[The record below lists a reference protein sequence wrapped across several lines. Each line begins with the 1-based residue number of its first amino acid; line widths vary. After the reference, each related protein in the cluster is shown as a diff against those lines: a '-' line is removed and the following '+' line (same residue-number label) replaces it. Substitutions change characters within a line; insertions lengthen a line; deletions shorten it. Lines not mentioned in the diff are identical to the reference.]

1 MEELSEN
8 EVNDKIIFNCCHEV
22 NKLIIDGD
30 EVEARNTL
38 VKLLDFL
45 DKNNALYNQL
55 INNLIRQ
62 LGLYPYLRA
71 DSSSW
76 QERFIYDAFKV
87 DVGLELPV
95 TLHREQSLLLK
106 KLING
111 ESLAISAPTS
121 FGKSFI
127 IDAFISIKKP
137 KNVIIIVPT
146 IALTDET
153 RRRLQKKFSDNYKI
167 ITTSDVELAENNIF
181 VFPQE
186 RAFGYIDKIDSLDI
200 LIVDEFYKASDK
212 FDKERAPSLLKAIMK
227 LSKKAEQ
234 RYFLSPNISN
244 LKDNPFTK
252 GMEFIRIDFNTVF
265 LEKHELYKDIS
276 EDKKKKEI
284 ALMNVLSKNKGKTLI
299 YAGTYKDID
308 IVADIIISEHEK
320 KNSPLLDDFSNWLS
334 VNYDKKWKL
343 TELIKLGTGIH
354 NGRLHRSLSQIQ
366 VKLFEEPD
374 GINNIISTS
383 SIIEGV
389 NTSAENII
397 IWRAKNGRSNLNDFM
412 YKNIIGRGGRM
423 FKHFIGKIFLLS
435 APPDNKE
442 NELVLDMPNSL
453 IGDIDENEY
462 RNELTQEQ
470 IALIIAY
477 REDMSN
483 ILGHDTFKRLQDEG
497 AFKSND
503 ALLIRDIAIDIARNP
518 TEWSRII
525 FLNSASPDNWDYY
538 LYKVMKLKP
547 SGWDIEY
554 SKFVGFVK
562 VASRNWELTLPQLLK
577 ALSPFGID
585 IEKYFQLEKNLTFK
599 LSALLND
606 TNILLKELIKDKNTD
621 ISPFIFKITHAFL
634 PPIVY
639 QLEEYGL
646 PRMLSKKL
654 QAAGYLIF
662 DNENINLHQAI
673 DYLKSIDSLIG
684 LDFMINADA
693 FEKYIIKHFIDG
705 VVLEKQP
712 ALQ

>member
-1 MEELSEN
+1 MEEPSKHEIMDEN
-8 EVNDKIIFNCCHEV
+8 TFNCCQNINQLIYEGREV
-22 NKLIIDGD
+22 D
-30 EVEARNTL
+30 ARNSL
-38 VKLLDFL
+38 IKLLDYF
-45 DKNNALYNQL
+45 DKNQITYNQL
-55 INNLIRQ
+55 VNHLIRE
-62 LGLYPYLRA
+62 LGLYPYLRKG
-71 DSSSW
+71 SSSW

-87 DVGLELPV
+87 DVGLEFPI

-137 KNVIIIVPT
+137 KNVVIIVPT

-167 ITTSDVELAENNIF
+167 ITTSDVELSEKNIF
-181 VFPQE
+181 IFPQE
-186 RAFGYIDKIDSLDI
+186 RAFGYIDKIDKLDI

-212 FDKERAPSLLKAIMK
+212 FDKERSPSLLKAIMK

-276 EDKKKKEI
+276 EDIDKKEM
-284 ALMNVLSKNKGKTLI
+284 ALLNILSTNSGKTLI

-308 IVADIIISEHEK
+308 AVADLIRTNHTN
-320 KNSPLLDDFSNWLS
+320 KNSHLLNNFSNWLS
-334 VNYDKKWKL
+334 INYDENWKL
-343 TELIKLGTGIH
+343 VELIKFGTGIH

-383 SIIEGV
+383 SIVEGV

-435 APPDNKE
+435 APPANKE
-442 NELVLDMPNSL
+442 NELVLNMPNAL

-462 RNELTQEQ
+462 KGELTQEQ
-470 IALIIAY
+470 ISAIIAY

-483 ILGHDTFKRLQDEG
+483 ILGHETFKRLQDEG

-503 ALLIRDIAIDIARNP
+503 ALLIRDIAFDIANNP
-518 TEWSRII
+518 SDWTRIV
-525 FLNSASPDNWDYY
+525 FLNSPLPDNWDFY
-538 LYKVMKLKP
+538 LYKIMKLKP
-547 SGWDIEY
+547 GGWDIEY

-562 VASRNWELTLPQLLK
+562 IASKSWELTLPQLLEK
-577 ALSPFGID
+577 LSPFSID

-606 TNILLKELIKDKNTD
+606 INILLNELIKDKNTD

-646 PRMLSKKL
+646 PRMISKKL
-654 QAAGYLIF
+654 QIAGHFNFNSDNTDLHKTIKYL
-662 DNENINLHQAI
+662 E
-673 DYLKSIDSLIG
+673 SIDSLIG
-684 LDFMINADA
+684 IDSMIETDA

-705 VVLEKQP
+705 VKLER
-712 ALQ
+712 